1 MQYHLWQTKS
11 YFGHCPVTD
20 TAIYLSVSAL
30 LYFVPLVTIDNVE
43 GNIYSFLHER
53 SIFSPHIDIN
63 LFFIIRTNTS
73 WSFIPIVHT
82 TLAKL
87 IEWIDDGYSHSRARR
102 IHHHSEIPIVLW
114 YQPFLLT
121 QRSDP
126 ERLLHLVRDHIGQ
139 REKERHRWLIRGFKR
154 LLKKEMTLHT
164 KQKYPSRRDISR
176 HKQKPTQQRFRH
188 EYGSY
193 INNIL
198 FHLLIRVTTIDRV
211 LAPEP
216 YRKKDDPIHGKTYC
230 CQP

>member
-1 MQYHLWQTKS
+1 MQYHLWQTNS

-63 LFFIIRTNTS
+63 LFFIIRTYTS
-73 WSFIPIVHT
+73 LSFIPIVHT

-87 IEWIDDGYSHSRARR
+87 IEWIDDGYSHSRAGH
-102 IHHHSEIPIVLW
+102 IHHHSEIPILLW

-126 ERLLHLVRDHIGQ
+126 ERLLHLVRDHI
-139 REKERHRWLIRGFKR
+139 
-154 LLKKEMTLHT
+154 
-164 KQKYPSRRDISR
+164 RRDNRKVHGPSASAKKSVIDGYIGVSKDSWKKKWHFTPNKNIHRGVISADTNR
-176 HKQKPTQQRFRH
+176 SQPNSASDTSMGHISIITF
-188 EYGSY
+188 
-193 INNIL
+193 

-211 LAPEP
+211 
-216 YRKKDDPIHGKTYC
+216 
-230 CQP
+230 